1 MTPLDFALFAFPVSV
16 GAGLLGSLL
25 GFGGGVI
32 IVPALT
38 LLLEMDIRF
47 AIGASIISVI
57 ATSTASSSAYLRKG
71 LVNLRVGM
79 FLELAMVGGAL
90 AGALAVGW
98 VPKSWLYLL
107 FAGMLLF
114 SAVAMLRRGG
124 SEAAP
129 VPDDSLA
136 DALRLHGSYFDDATG
151 RSVCYRVARPRL
163 GFAIMFFVGAASG
176 MLGAGAGALRVP
188 ATDLAM
194 RLPMKVSAA
203 TSTFM
208 LGVTATA
215 SAGVYFARG
224 DIDAFI
230 AAPVAAGV
238 LAGSSIGSTLLGRIN
253 TRVLRWVFVLVL
265 CWIGV
270 EMLRKGLR

>member
-1 MTPLDFALFAFPVSV
+1 MTPLDFALFAFPVAF
-16 GAGLLGSLL
+16 GAGLLGALL

-47 AIGASIISVI
+47 AIGASIVSVV
-57 ATSTASSSAYLRKG
+57 ATSTASSSAYLKKG
-71 LVNLRVGM
+71 LVNVRVGM

-90 AGALAVGW
+90 AGALAAGL

-114 SAVAMLRRGG
+114 SVVAMLRRGDSG
-124 SEAAP
+124 AAP
-129 VPDDSLA
+129 VPADPLA

-151 RSVCYRVARPRL
+151 QSVSYRVARPGL
-163 GFAIMFFVGAASG
+163 GFAIMFFVGAVSG

-208 LGVTATA
+208 LGVTAAA

-238 LAGSSIGSTLLGRIN
+238 LAGSSIGSALLGRIG
-253 TRVLRWVFVLVL
+253 TRVLRWVFVVVL
-265 CWIGV
+265 CWIGF